1 MAFHVPFSQRPSGR
15 QQSQPIYIGFE
26 PPRRKRPKFNW
37 WGFNG
42 IFLFFLSLGFL
53 SPVTLLISMMGLR
66 RKPRKMAVVGTGLS
80 LIGVL
85 VMAGLIFQATHHH
98 RQHMHRK
105 MMVKQRRAIAKQVEQ
120 GKALLAF
127 AAEEFEG
134 FRDSHD
140 GKLPCDLD
148 GCALALKH
156 VDPWKSEIMY
166 EVDQDSAGLRS
177 AGPDKQFFTP
187 DDLTYRIE
195 GETEMQ
201 LLLPVEDGEVADAGL
216 PSP

>member
-42 IFLFFLSLGFL
+42 IFLFFLSLGLL
-53 SPVTLLISMMGLR
+53 SPITLLISLVGLK
-66 RKPRKMAVVGTGLS
+66 RKPRKMAVAGTGLS
-80 LIGVL
+80 LAGIA
-85 VMAGLIFQATHHH
+85 VMAALVFGAVHHDKQIRH
-98 RQHMHRK
+98 
-105 MMVKQRRAIAKQVEQ
+105 QRRMAKERFVVAKQVDQ
-120 GKALLAF
+120 AKALLTY
-127 AAEEFEG
+127 AATEFED
-134 FRDSHD
+134 FRDDND

-156 VDPWKSEIMY
+156 VDPWENEIMY
-166 EVDQDSAGLRS
+166 EVDRDAAALRS
-177 AGPDKQFFTP
+177 AGPDEKFFTK

-195 GETEMQ
+195 GETSMEP
-201 LLLPVEDGEVADAGL
+201 LLPIQEGEVAVSNEL
-216 PSP
+216 P

>member
-42 IFLFFLSLGFL
+42 IFLFFLSLGIL

-66 RKPRKMAVVGTGLS
+66 RNPRKMAVVGTALS
-80 LIGVL
+80 LIGTL
-85 VMAGLIFQATHHH
+85 VMAGLIFQASH
-98 RQHMHRK
+98 RHQQYQHRR
-105 MMVKQRRAIAKQVEQ
+105 MMAKQQRVIAQQVER
-120 GKALLAF
+120 GEALLAF
-127 AAEEFEG
+127 AAEEFEQ
-134 FRDSHD
+134 FRDDHE

-166 EVDQDSAGLRS
+166 EANRDSAGLRS
-177 AGPDKQFFTP
+177 AGPDKVFFTP

-201 LLLPVEDGEVADAGL
+201 PLLPIEEGEVADAGL